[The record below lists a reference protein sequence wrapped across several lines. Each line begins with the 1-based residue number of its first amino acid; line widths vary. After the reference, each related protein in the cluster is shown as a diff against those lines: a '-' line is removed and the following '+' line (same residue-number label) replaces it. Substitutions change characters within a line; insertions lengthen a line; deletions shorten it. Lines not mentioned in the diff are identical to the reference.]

1 MDIIELPLEFIGIG
15 EVKGDLFK
23 QRNRSPKAY
32 IYERKASDSDYTT
45 YEIFKRK
52 VSKESDAVMN
62 GVNVHFEA
70 KVKYPRSEDFGVWAW
85 YYDKYDDAV
94 AKFIELSNT
103 PDKIINDEK
112 S

>member
-1 MDIIELPLEFIGIG
+1 MDAIELPLEFIGIG

-32 IYERKASDSDYTT
+32 IYERKASDSDYTI

-62 GVNVHFEA
+62 GVNVHFDS
-70 KVKYPRSEDFGVWAW
+70 KVKYPNSTNFGDWAKTTEDYNRALEIFKE
-85 YYDKYDDAV
+85 YT
-94 AKFIELSNT
+94 N
-103 PDKIINDEK
+103 EK
-112 S
+112 DRNKDNS

>member
-1 MDIIELPLEFIGIG
+1 MKELPLEFIGTG
-15 EVKGDLFK
+15 DVKDDVFK
-23 QRNRSPKAY
+23 LIDMSPKAY
-32 IYERKASDSDYTT
+32 IYTRKNFDTIS
-45 YEIFKRK
+45 YEVFQRK
-52 VSKESDAVMN
+52 ESKESNAIMN

-94 AKFIELSNT
+94 AKFIELSNA
-103 PDKIINDEK
+103 PDKIKKNEK